1 MRTFGRLREQIK
13 KKFVNQKAFAFAMKM
28 NVTTLNLKL
37 NGKSVWTMEE
47 IERVCALL
55 DISIDEVK
63 DYFFYE

>member
-13 KKFVNQKAFAFAMKM
+13 KKFGNQKSFAFAMKM

-37 NGKSVWTMEE
+37 NGKSVWTMEV
-47 IERVCALL
+47 IERACALL
-55 DISIDEVK
+55 DISIEEVK